1 MKLYWM
7 ILIAPLTLGAQVR
20 EVEVARLT
28 LDRATVLISATSDPG
43 QLPVEAFAYRNGERV
58 IEGLSPDEAAGFEA
72 EVARVLAQD
81 THVAARESLTFRS
94 RRRPMLQRVVTS
106 RGEQLMVE
114 FAASWS
120 DLTMRVSRAQLHE
133 LVSALS
139 RAAIDGHRL
148 QPAYREVSADNPEPD
163 TAEINTEPERPDA
176 KVYFEYQVEQRAISA
191 FGAARPQY
199 PASLRGSGVTGSA
212 RAQFVVDTAG
222 GVDLRT
228 LKITAATNDLFI
240 TEVRRALPS
249 MRFSPAR
256 IGGHAVRQ
264 LVMTEFPFTEGEHD

>member
-28 LDRATVLISATSDPG
+28 LDRATVLISATSDPRA
-43 QLPVEAFAYRNGERV
+43 LPVEALAYRNGARV
-58 IEGLSPDEAAGFEA
+58 IEGLSPDDAARFEA

-81 THVAARESLTFRS
+81 AHVAAHESLTFTS
-94 RRRPMLQRVVTS
+94 RGRPMLQRAVTS

-114 FAASWS
+114 FAANSS
-120 DLTMRVSRAQLHE
+120 DLTMRVSPAQLHE

-139 RAAIDGHRL
+139 RAAVGGRRL
-148 QPAYREVSADNPEPD
+148 QPSYREVSVEKLEPD
-163 TAEINTEPERPDA
+163 TLTIDAESPRA
-176 KVYFEYQVEQRAISA
+176 AQVYFEYQVEQRTMPT
-191 FGAARPQY
+191 FGAAQPQY
-199 PASLRGSGVTGSA
+199 PASLRGSEVTGSV

-222 GVDLRT
+222 AVDLTT

-256 IGGHAVRQ
+256 IGGHVVRQ
-264 LVMTEFPFTEGEHD
+264 LVMTEFPFTESRHD